1 MMRNRI
7 LSLIIML
14 TILSS
19 FSAFPSQCEEEEV
32 HFRVLKVYWGD
43 GQPVEV
49 SPGETS
55 QLTVILR
62 YEMSKSLN
70 NLKAALSLPEGF
82 EAIGGGNE
90 SVVVYTKTIVK
101 GSILEL
107 RFPLFIGSNVTLGS
121 YTANLTLEY
130 FISECTILNS
140 TVTVEFEVTGKPALA
155 IRALNDSLRQGEQ
168 RVLLLLLNEGDASMH
183 GFRITR
189 IHSSTISI
197 ELARYELIGELKP
210 GENLTL
216 PVRLF
221 VPPGLSGKIASLT
234 VEGSYLGP
242 TNVVYSFSK
251 SIQLP
256 VKPSNPAPLRLSI
269 TPGELTIGRR
279 SRIRIRLENTGG
291 HSLSEIEM
299 SLSPEGALK
308 IFGLTSFYIEK
319 LPPGESRLI
328 ETEVYVPLV
337 ASQTASLKVAVTYL
351 DDDLWISRSE
361 THHLSVLLRGFIDI
375 SLTDTAVIPSAPTPG
390 SPFSIT
396 ITITNIGTSTAYAA
410 YAIPDLR
417 GLPLRSFGP
426 RSVYVGNIETN
437 LPTTIT
443 INLQLENT
451 TQRRIVLP
459 VIIRYLDN
467 LRTPH
472 NVTFNIPIN
481 VAPLIKSE
489 IHASKPRKTGMSIQ
503 DPLLLG
509 IIAILIAAA
518 VVIVIALKRWR

>member
-1 MMRNRI
+1 
-7 LSLIIML
+7 
-14 TILSS
+14 
-19 FSAFPSQCEEEEV
+19 
-32 HFRVLKVYWGD
+32 
-43 GQPVEV
+43 
-49 SPGETS
+49 
-55 QLTVILR
+55 
-62 YEMSKSLN
+62 
-70 NLKAALSLPEGF
+70 
-82 EAIGGGNE
+82 
-90 SVVVYTKTIVK
+90 
-101 GSILEL
+101 
-107 RFPLFIGSNVTLGS
+107 
-121 YTANLTLEY
+121 
-130 FISECTILNS
+130 
-140 TVTVEFEVTGKPALA
+140 
-155 IRALNDSLRQGEQ
+155 
-168 RVLLLLLNEGDASMH
+168 
-183 GFRITR
+183 
-189 IHSSTISI
+189 
-197 ELARYELIGELKP
+197 
-210 GENLTL
+210 
-216 PVRLF
+216 
-221 VPPGLSGKIASLT
+221 
-234 VEGSYLGP
+234 
-242 TNVVYSFSK
+242 
-251 SIQLP
+251 
-256 VKPSNPAPLRLSI
+256 
-269 TPGELTIGRR
+269 LTIGRR

-291 HSLSEIEM
+291 HSLSEIKM

-481 VAPLIKSE
+481 VAPLRKSE
-489 IHASKPRKTGMSIQ
+489 IHTSKPRKTGMSIQ
-503 DPLLLG
+503 DPILLG
-509 IIAILIAAA
+509 IIAIIIA
-518 VVIVIALKRWR
+518 VVAVIAIALKRWR